1 MHFSNL
7 DLIIKLYIIAMTGK
21 LVPSVLI
28 HLNHYFK
35 NRNVILQYD
44 ALHGEFIYSQLEN
57 IRKFGHLDIEK
68 ITVYKSWP
76 LAKGRSITLIW
87 DSYNYAVIELK
98 EGTIIKLSSLLV
110 NEFDKVVN
118 FENIEIKKTFYAWM
132 S

>member
-1 MHFSNL
+1 MPVPTVAINHFYN
-7 DLIIKLYIIAMTGK
+7 
-21 LVPSVLI
+21 
-28 HLNHYFK
+28 
-35 NRNVILQYD
+35 NRYDSLQYEVGKEEIICQRQGVTRRI
-44 ALHGEFIYSQLEN
+44 AKS
-57 IRKFGHLDIEK
+57 DILK

-76 LAKGRSITLIW
+76 LAKGRSTTFIW

-98 EGTIIKLSSLLV
+98 DGFIIKLSSLLV